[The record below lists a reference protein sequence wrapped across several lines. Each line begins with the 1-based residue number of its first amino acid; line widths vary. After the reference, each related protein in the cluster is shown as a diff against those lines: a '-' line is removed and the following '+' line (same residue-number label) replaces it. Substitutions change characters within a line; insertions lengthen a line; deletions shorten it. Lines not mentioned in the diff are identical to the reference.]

1 VPKGFPGAIEAR
13 LYPASL
19 RTKDSDDEPAKAA
32 RPGSTL
38 QSLPSTR
45 RFMASR
51 ADAAFR
57 WTGYAEDGS
66 HRGAGWAVL
75 IRIGFRSSP
84 GFIERMPS
92 SADRQS

>member
-1 VPKGFPGAIEAR
+1 
-13 LYPASL
+13 
-19 RTKDSDDEPAKAA
+19 
-32 RPGSTL
+32 
-38 QSLPSTR
+38 
-45 RFMASR
+45 MASR